1 MADAVTSQTLQDGDK
16 SVVMKFTNIS
26 DGSGEAAVKKVDVS
40 ALQSQSGSGATC
52 TGVSI
57 QQVWYEL
64 NGMTVD
70 LIWDASTDVLCW
82 TLSGYGFFDF
92 RSAGPLTNNSGGGK
106 TGDLMFTTTGHGSG
120 DRYSIMIKMGKS
132 YE

>member
-26 DGSGEAAVKKVDVS
+26 DGSGESAVKKVDVS
-40 ALQSQSGSGATC
+40 ALQAQSGSGAAC
-52 TGVSI
+52 TGVAI
-57 QQVWYEL
+57 QCVWYECS
-64 NGMTVD
+64 GMAVD
-70 LIWDASTDVLCW
+70 LLLDATTHLIAWS
-82 TLSGYGFFDF
+82 LSGYGYFDF

-106 TGDLMFTTTGHGSG
+106 TGDIMFTTTGAGSG
-120 DRYSIMIKMGKS
+120 DRYSIMLKMGKS

>member
-40 ALQSQSGSGATC
+40 ALQSQSGTDATC

-57 QQVWYEL
+57 QQIWYEC
-64 NGMTVD
+64 NGMSVD
-70 LIWDASTDVLCW
+70 LLWDASTDLICW

-106 TGDLMFTTTGHGSG
+106 TGDIMFTTTGAGSG
-120 DRYSIMIKMGKS
+120 DRYSIMLKMGKS